1 MTTGCTCGTPGCGG
15 VAPERGG
22 TCRNCQIGITPQGAA
37 RTLRGLI
44 HTALY
49 GRDAVADGGI
59 VWQQADREAGS

>member
-15 VAPERGG
+15 IAPMPGG
-22 TCRNCQIGITPQGAA
+22 TCRNCQIGITPQGTA

-44 HTALY
+44 HIALF
-49 GRDAVADGGI
+49 GRNAAADGGI